1 MTSMHLR
8 PDLPLCLHPAG
19 NDAVNVLPPVG
30 EIALVLSQDGNLGF
44 RDSQFIAKVSRR
56 SARMPSAFLHR
67 STRVQQSLD
76 QVFVGHG
83 GTVARAGKGGDR

>member
-19 NDAVNVLPPVG
+19 NDAVNVLAAAGKVP
-30 EIALVLSQDGNLGF
+30 LVLSQDGNLGF
-44 RDSQFIAKVSRR
+44 RDSQFIAKVSRC

-67 STRVQQSLD
+67 STRVQQPLD
-76 QVFVGHG
+76 QVFIGHG
-83 GTVARAGKGGDR
+83 GTLARAGKGGEL